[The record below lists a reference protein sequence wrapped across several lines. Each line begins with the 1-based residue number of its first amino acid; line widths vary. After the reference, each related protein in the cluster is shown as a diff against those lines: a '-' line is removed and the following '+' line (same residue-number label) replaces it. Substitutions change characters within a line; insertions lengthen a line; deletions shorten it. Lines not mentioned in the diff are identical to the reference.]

1 MSVSRKEAGKVLG
14 ALRSMG
20 NDTSTP
26 YLTQPDPAML
36 LSEIM
41 SALDS
46 LQDLIEGG
54 ETLTDNEAMYLSSV
68 AQQVALIER
77 LNEHEL
83 DAVG

>member
-1 MSVSRKEAGKVLG
+1 MT
-14 ALRSMG
+14 
-20 NDTSTP
+20 N
-26 YLTQPDPAML
+26 PDPAML

-41 SALDS
+41 SALDT
-46 LQDLIEGG
+46 LRDLIEGG
-54 ETLTDNEAMYLSSV
+54 ETLTDNEARYLSSV